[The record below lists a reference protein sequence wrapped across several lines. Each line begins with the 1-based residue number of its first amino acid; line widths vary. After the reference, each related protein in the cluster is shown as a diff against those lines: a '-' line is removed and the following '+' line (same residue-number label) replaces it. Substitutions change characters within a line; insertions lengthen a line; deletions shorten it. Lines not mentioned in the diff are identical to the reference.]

1 LWKAGHMKYADKE
14 IQELEEFFKT
24 ADLPSTIELF
34 KGCTI
39 VDVPAFIYSHLAII
53 KLRKGVPLFDVFY
66 DRLVLVKNK
75 ILAPEAVA

>member
-1 LWKAGHMKYADKE
+1 MKYADKE

-24 ADLPSTIELF
+24 ADLPSTVVLS

-39 VDVPAFIYSHLAII
+39 IDLPAFIYSHLAII

-75 ILAPEAVA
+75 IEVPENVA